1 MRSLRAIAVGR
12 RNWTLLGS
20 DNGGRTAAILKSN
33 FPDDNSGALKMLS
46 RAVRMASTIPPMI
59 TQLARIT
66 GRARS
71 VLQCSAA
78 ASRAGAE
85 VLPPPRLLIHRAF
98 TFYNCE
104 MRKGPQTNAELACVS
119 ATLLKMFFA

>member
-1 MRSLRAIAVGR
+1 LNALGQRQRRSH
-12 RNWTLLGS
+12 
-20 DNGGRTAAILKSN
+20 GGDSEIE

-59 TQLARIT
+59 TQLPRIT

>member
-1 MRSLRAIAVGR
+1 
-12 RNWTLLGS
+12 
-20 DNGGRTAAILKSN
+20 
-33 FPDDNSGALKMLS
+33 
-46 RAVRMASTIPPMI
+46 
-59 TQLARIT
+59 
-66 GRARS
+66 
-71 VLQCSAA
+71 LQCSAA

-104 MRKGPQTNAELACVS
+104 TRKGPHTNSELACVS

>member
-1 MRSLRAIAVGR
+1 MMAGIPVNVNINIKMYSGPS
-12 RNWTLLGS
+12 LLGNYPS
-20 DNGGRTAAILKSN
+20 VQT
-33 FPDDNSGALKMLS
+33 SGLFRFWSTGQHQSFQQRHLS
-46 RAVRMASTIPPMI
+46 
-59 TQLARIT
+59 RIT

>member
-1 MRSLRAIAVGR
+1 
-12 RNWTLLGS
+12 LGS